1 MCGRWFDCTIT
12 GRQRI
17 QLNPNSNT
25 KKADSWLIKTAS
37 VERIKGVLFTGCVIS
52 ILPHAKMLGLGQISP
67 IDKSPLLTRP
77 LRSASWE
84 SFPNL
89 QIAIVTVT
97 ADRGCIASEDRVYVV
112 KLVSRGIVSVLTRS
126 GVSIVPQ

>member
-1 MCGRWFDCTIT
+1 
-12 GRQRI
+12 
-17 QLNPNSNT
+17 
-25 KKADSWLIKTAS
+25 
-37 VERIKGVLFTGCVIS
+37 
-52 ILPHAKMLGLGQISP
+52 MLGLGQISP

-89 QIAIVTVT
+89 QIAIATVT
-97 ADRGCIASEDRVYVV
+97 ADRGCIASEGRVYVV